1 MAKSRHA
8 KQIARN
14 KRRQANA
21 LLQASDE
28 GGDFKKRTLDEDLL
42 LADLEP
48 QHEVS
53 QFDVEV
59 LLLGKGKEEITEEVV
74 QYLVEQG
81 WPRQDIL
88 SAKASGFFFSRS
100 RGTLIK
106 PNMELDGVYE
116 AFKDELKLHVLT
128 T

>member
-14 KRRQANA
+14 KRRQAYAA
-21 LLQASDE
+21 LQISDE
-28 GGDFKKRTLDEDLL
+28 DGDFKKRTLDEGKEDLL

-59 LLLGKGKEEITEEVV
+59 LLQGKGSRNLWYCRYIK
-74 QYLVEQG
+74 
-81 WPRQDIL
+81 
-88 SAKASGFFFSRS
+88 SADKLFSGALWHSVGY
-100 RGTLIK
+100 GTTMSS
-106 PNMELDGVYE
+106 N
-116 AFKDELKLHVLT
+116 FKCKYKL
-128 T
+128 